1 MKIQI
6 DKSIVEFLPENEQ
19 ETASMETLWRVVV
32 DCAADNKRM
41 TAIGEYIPSKQNLAR
56 FHIEGVSATTA
67 YTDDHAV
74 EECTVVCTTCNKY
87 MKLKG
92 GDAVPMC
99 CGREMEVVD

>member
-1 MKIQI
+1 MKIHI
-6 DKSIVEFLPENEQ
+6 DKSVVEFLPENEQ

-56 FHIEGVSATTA
+56 FHIEGISGSTV
-67 YTDDHAV
+67 YTEDKAV
-74 EECTVVCTTCNKY
+74 EECTVICTTCNKY
-87 MKLKG
+87 MQLKG

-99 CGREMEVVD
+99 CGRPMDTAD

>member
-6 DKSIVEFLPENEQ
+6 DKNVVEFLPENEQ

-56 FHIEGVSATTA
+56 FHIEGVAATTQ
-67 YTDDHAV
+67 YTDDAAHD
-74 EECTVVCTTCNKY
+74 ECTVICTTCNKY
-87 MKLKG
+87 MQLKE
-92 GDAVPMC
+92 GDAVPVC
-99 CGREMEVVD
+99 CGRPMEVTD

>member
-6 DKSIVEFLPENEQ
+6 DKNIVEFVPENEQ

-56 FHIEGVSATTA
+56 FHIEGVSATTV
-67 YTDDHAV
+67 YTEDKAV
-74 EECTVVCTTCNKY
+74 EECTVICTTCNKY
-87 MKLKG
+87 MQLKG
-92 GDAVPMC
+92 GDAVPVC
-99 CGREMEVVD
+99 CGRPMDIAD

>member
-6 DKSIVEFLPENEQ
+6 DKNIVEFLPENEQ

-74 EECTVVCTTCNKY
+74 EECTVICTTCNKY